1 MGNRDG
7 ADRRGKGRWQGF
19 DLGGGSGQSGRNPW
33 RFLILYIVVGVLLL
47 ALLRSLA
54 SPGPSK
60 AQLSDFYTQ
69 LARHEVQTVTITG
82 SSVDWTTSQNGRFSA
97 TLPPNFDSS
106 TLVKQ
111 LQDEHV
117 PQFKG
122 EQPSAIAALLFQW
135 ILPFAVLALIWVF
148 LIRRMAGGGA
158 ASALNL
164 GKNRVKIYDRKEM
177 KTTFS
182 DVAGLDEAVEELKEI
197 VEFLRNPR
205 KNQRL
210 GGRIPKGVPVAA
222 PPRCGE

>member
-1 MGNRDG
+1 MANRDG
-7 ADRRGKGRWQGF
+7 DDRRGKGRWQGF

-69 LARHEVQTVTITG
+69 LARHEVKTVTITG
-82 SSVDWTTSQNGRFSA
+82 SSVDWTTAQNGRFSA

-158 ASALNL
+158 ASRSSTCRGRSSWRCSWASAPRGSASCSAGRRRRLRAWCSWTSSTPS
-164 GKNRVKIYDRKEM
+164 GSHGPARSAGPWDH
-177 KTTFS
+177 TTNAS
-182 DVAGLDEAVEELKEI
+182 
-197 VEFLRNPR
+197 RR
-205 KNQRL
+205 
-210 GGRIPKGVPVAA
+210 
-222 PPRCGE
+222 